1 MNKYGQPPA
10 LQTISLRMKNE
21 SFATLPPISILR
33 ELLPQTLH
41 PYPPRSLLPP
51 HYPVPRRHASLLIR
65 RSSCRQTR
73 DLCQP
78 NFRKELD
85 VTSALFSRCGMR
97 IDGAGDIHERVGIFF
112 SVSFFFLFLE
122 HK

>member
-21 SFATLPPISILR
+21 SFAAYLDLARASSSNTPPLSPSVLIAPSLPCSPSTRVTSHPKIILSTNSR
-33 ELLPQTLH
+33 PLPTKF
-41 PYPPRSLLPP
+41 SK
-51 HYPVPRRHASLLIR
+51 
-65 RSSCRQTR
+65 
-73 DLCQP
+73 
-78 NFRKELD
+78 RKELD